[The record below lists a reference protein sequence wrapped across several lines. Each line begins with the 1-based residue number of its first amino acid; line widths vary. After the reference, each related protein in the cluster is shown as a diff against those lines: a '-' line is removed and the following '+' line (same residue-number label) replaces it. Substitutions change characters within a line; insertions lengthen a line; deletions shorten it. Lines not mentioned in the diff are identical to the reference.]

1 MVDISLFLGFI
12 ASAGLKTNFNYFYYL
27 MKEDQNSAHKERT
40 VQRTH
45 IFPIK
50 PRAHKDT
57 EMNKEG
63 GGKMRRIVM
72 VIMGLSLVFPFVSG
86 GAYAA
91 TFRAGPNALV
101 PASETLDD
109 NLYAAGETVV
119 VEGEI
124 GGDAVLAGREV
135 RIDGTI
141 NRDLAAG
148 GQKILI
154 NGNVEDDLRVGGA
167 NIQINGKVMGDVL
180 VGGGTLTISD
190 GSWIGNDLTF
200 GATNAFI
207 GGVLGG
213 KILGGGKNITIS
225 GEVKGDV
232 KLEAENIILMPT
244 AEIKGDFSY
253 KSLVEAEIQSGAQ
266 VHGTVT
272 HLPREQEKE
281 VLFEGIGKMF
291 LILRILLSVGIIA
304 LGVVIFAIFPQRTR
318 AITDT
323 LRSAPW
329 KSLGLGAAFLVGA
342 PIAMAILGVTVI
354 GIPIGGILLLGYMLI
369 LSVGIIYLGLLLG
382 RWLLKL
388 IRGEEPSTKGS
399 LILAIIIGLVILVAV
414 VNIPYLGFV
423 GIIYALLGPGAL
435 ILNFIRGAR
444 EAREEASI

>member
-1 MVDISLFLGFI
+1 V
-12 ASAGLKTNFNYFYYL
+12 LKGKNGETNSYSFDSRL
-27 MKEDQNSAHKERT
+27 
-40 VQRTH
+40 
-45 IFPIK
+45 K
-50 PRAHKDT
+50 PRTPRDA

-63 GGKMRRIVM
+63 GLNMRKIVPFT
-72 VIMGLSLVFPFVSG
+72 IGLSFLVLFVSG
-86 GAYAA
+86 DGSAA

-119 VEGEI
+119 VDGEI
-124 GGDAVLAGREV
+124 YGDAVLAGWEV
-135 RIDGTI
+135 RIDGMVS
-141 NRDLAAG
+141 NDLAAG

-180 VGGGTLTISD
+180 VGGRTLTISD
-190 GSWIGNDLTF
+190 GSWIGNDLIF
-200 GATNAFI
+200 GAENAFI

-213 KILGGGKNITIS
+213 KVLGGGENITIS

-232 KLEAENIILMPT
+232 KLEAENIILTPT

-266 VHGTVT
+266 IHGTVT
-272 HLPREQEKE
+272 YLPMEEEEE
-281 VLFEGIGKMF
+281 VVFEGIRKMF
-291 LILRILLSVGIIA
+291 PILRILVSVGIIV
-304 LGVVIFAIFPQRTR
+304 LGIVIFAIFPQRTR

-342 PIAMAILGVTVI
+342 PIATAILCFTVI
-354 GIPIGGILLLGYMLI
+354 GIPLGGILLLGYMLI

-414 VNIPYLGFV
+414 VNIPYLCFV
-423 GIIYALLGPGAL
+423 GIIYALFGPGAL
-435 ILNFIRGAR
+435 ILNFIRGTR
-444 EAREEASI
+444 EAREEVSV